1 MPKNG
6 VLDIEVEC
14 VTRGQG
20 LSSQYTGQLF
30 AEILSLIDYGGK
42 EISPFFMGQRSGQN
56 WIEEQ
61 PKLPRQ
67 THFSPGLYG
76 NLGSPIN
83 GW

>member
-1 MPKNG
+1 MTK
-6 VLDIEVEC
+6 
-14 VTRGQG
+14 GQG
-20 LSSQYTGQLF
+20 LSSQYKGQLF
-30 AEILSLIDYGGK
+30 AEITSLTGYGGK
-42 EISPFFMGQRSGQN
+42 QTFPFFMGQRSGQN

-61 PKLPRQ
+61 PNLPRQ